1 MVHRALTFLLTVL
14 LTTSIGFLPN
24 DAFSQSDSRL
34 SSSASA
40 SKGGKSKSPKGKK
53 GKPSKGGGNSKGNS
67 DKKGKNKGKGGTA
80 TPTATL
86 PPDPT
91 LTSLATPEVGV
102 TVTPVASGTAVN
114 LATHIPTEI
123 PTAEATATVATTA
136 TAAET
141 ATSEPTSTAT
151 GTSTPEPTETPQ
163 DTETPEP
170 TITVDNTGTPDPT
183 PTRLATPEVGVTITP
198 VPSAEATATVATT
211 ATAAETAT
219 SEPTST
225 ATGTS
230 TPEPTETPQDTETPE
245 PTAVI
250 ADTDTPEETAAPED
264 TPEQCLSDEAV
275 QEEIDA
281 AAAEAGIE
289 SPDEMTCPEELP
301 ADGEDS
307 PEIGPLSY
315 VEQMETAPDGSIVA
329 SSKELMQPESWEL
342 CSTTGGQLPEPPLP
356 NSGSSSGGGLPEPPV
371 PSSPPAP
378 TENKPCCFFTYAD
391 KDSGGG
397 TYKPG
402 DGHDN
407 HAKNFEWPQ
416 DCAGRT
422 FDCALNATTNPFSVR
437 FCKLKGTDKTYR
449 SLSDAADALKCGA
462 QRHLTLY
469 HANPNYGIKGCN
481 MIRNACR
488 GYTDRPVNSEH
499 INMGCSVFGNPRAIC
514 TAASNISKGFQ
525 RRCNTFKNESFVL
538 TGNTVVNWMP
548 SRTGSCSWRHPDG
561 YAIGSNYG
569 TMRKIKV
576 TKDGFISCRKANG
589 KWVEDAAFCGGVE
602 GYLKEGPNRP
612 AGLTCASVFG

>member
-1 MVHRALTFLLTVL
+1 M
-14 LTTSIGFLPN
+14 
-24 DAFSQSDSRL
+24 
-34 SSSASA
+34 
-40 SKGGKSKSPKGKK
+40 
-53 GKPSKGGGNSKGNS
+53 
-67 DKKGKNKGKGGTA
+67 
-80 TPTATL
+80 
-86 PPDPT
+86 
-91 LTSLATPEVGV
+91 
-102 TVTPVASGTAVN
+102 
-114 LATHIPTEI
+114 
-123 PTAEATATVATTA
+123 
-136 TAAET
+136 
-141 ATSEPTSTAT
+141 
-151 GTSTPEPTETPQ
+151 
-163 DTETPEP
+163 
-170 TITVDNTGTPDPT
+170 
-183 PTRLATPEVGVTITP
+183 
-198 VPSAEATATVATT
+198 T

-250 ADTDTPEETAAPED
+250 ADTDIPEETAAPED

-275 QEEIDA
+275 QEEMDE

-289 SPDEMTCPEELP
+289 SPDEMTCPEELA

-315 VEQMETAPDGSIVA
+315 LEQIETAPDGSIVA
-329 SSKELMQPESWEL
+329 SSKELMQPESWES
-342 CSTTGGQLPEPPLP
+342 CSTTGERLPEPPLP
-356 NSGSSSGGGLPEPPV
+356 NSGRGSGGLPEPKLPGSGSSSGGGLPEPPV

-407 HAKNFEWPQ
+407 HAKNFEWPK
-416 DCAGRT
+416 DCAGRA

-437 FCKLKGTDKTYR
+437 FCKLKGSDKKYS
-449 SLSDAADALKCGA
+449 SLSDAAEALKCGA
-462 QRHLTLY
+462 QLHLTLY
-469 HANPNYGIKGCN
+469 HANPNYGIKGCD

-488 GYTDRPVNSEH
+488 GYTDRPVNLEH
-499 INMGCSVFGNPRAIC
+499 INMGCSVFGNPQAIC
-514 TAASNISKGFQ
+514 TAASKISNGFK

-548 SRTGSCSWRHPDG
+548 ARTGSCSWRKPDG
-561 YAIGSNYG
+561 YATGSNYG

-576 TKDGFISCRKANG
+576 TKDGFISCKKANG
-589 KWVEDAAFCGGVE
+589 NWVEDATFCGGVE

-612 AGLTCASVFG
+612 AGLTCASIFG